1 MGRPWRIEY
10 EGGLY
15 HVLSRGN
22 ERKDIFRDDQDR
34 LRFLEVVGEMAERY
48 SVDVFAYVLMDN
60 HYHLLLRTNHANLS
74 KAMQWLT
81 LTHTRRFNNRHN
93 RSGHLFQGRFKS
105 IIVQND
111 AYLMRLSCYIHRNPL
126 RAGIVPRLSDYPW
139 SSYKAY
145 AYAEKAPDW
154 LMTEPIL
161 SYFIKAN
168 DKHKAYRTKAQNY
181 AKEEKSLWED
191 FRNGLILGT
200 KEFVDRIRF
209 TFMPDE
215 LHRDIPLHRALGRS
229 ADPQTVLNKAVKVL
243 KCDLDVIRNS
253 RRIPKAMKED
263 RDLLAYLVWQRCL
276 LTNEETGRL
285 FGMTYSAASRV
296 LNSMRS
302 RIRKEPDVAKRYNQI
317 KSIIKI

>member
-15 HVLSRGN
+15 HILSRGN
-22 ERKDIFRDDQDR
+22 ERKDIFQDDRDR
-34 LRFLEVVGEMAERY
+34 LSFLKALGEMAERY
-48 SVDVFAYVLMDN
+48 GVDVFAYVLMDN

-81 LTHTRRFNNRHN
+81 LTHTRRFNNRHH

-105 IIVQND
+105 IIVEND

-126 RAGIVPRLSDYPW
+126 RAGIVSRLSDYPW
-139 SSYKAY
+139 SSYKTY
-145 AYAEKAPDW
+145 AYGSKAPDW
-154 LMTEPIL
+154 LLTQPIL
-161 SYFIKAN
+161 SYFKAR
-168 DKHKAYRTKAQNY
+168 DKHKAYRIKAQNY

-191 FRNGLILGT
+191 FRHGLVLGT
-200 KEFVDRIRF
+200 KEFVDRIRSKY
-209 TFMPDE
+209 MPDE
-215 LHRDIPLHRALGRS
+215 LQRDVPLHRALGRS
-229 ADPQTVLNKAVKVL
+229 TDPQRVLNKAISVL
-243 KCDLDVIRNS
+243 KCDLDAIRNS
-253 RRIPKAMKED
+253 RRIPKGLKEN
-263 RDLLAYLVWQRCL
+263 RDLLVYLVWQMCM

-296 LNSMRS
+296 VNSMRI
-302 RIRKEPDVAKRYNQI
+302 RIQNEPEVAKKYKQI